1 MDYREHGELSCSP
14 SHVLRVHMHNAFY
27 TGWMYSLH
35 PFILP
40 SCAPRR
46 RLGQG
51 CKCRRLHRV
60 LWGESLLESLT
71 PARSPWASLCH
82 WHCRHPQNCSQCSAP
97 SSCLLGIPAT
107 FPLASLQRVAAA
119 RAGCWHE
126 ALCSA
131 SLAVPSPGSAV
142 APRWGSFGVTHLNY
156 VSIPTPWLIG
166 HKTPI
171 DWIT

>member
-46 RLGQG
+46 RLGQC

-71 PARSPWASLCH
+71 PARSPWASLTAAIHRTVLSAQPLLAACWAFQPPFLWPVSSVWQQPGRAVGMKLCAQH
-82 WHCRHPQNCSQCSAP
+82 PLLCLPWALLWHLGGAP
-97 SSCLLGIPAT
+97 
-107 FPLASLQRVAAA
+107 
-119 RAGCWHE
+119 
-126 ALCSA
+126 SA
-131 SLAVPSPGSAV
+131 SLIWTTCPSPHHDS
-142 APRWGSFGVTHLNY
+142 
-156 VSIPTPWLIG
+156 
-166 HKTPI
+166 
-171 DWIT
+171 